1 MTYILLSKAK
11 KDAKILL
18 IKRKVFC
25 EENMKTTIKDIA
37 KSTGLSTATIS
48 KYLNNKPISQANQEL
63 IQNAI
68 QKLHYEPNLA
78 AQSLRSGKTNLI
90 GLIISD
96 IGNYFWGPLIA
107 NLTQIFSQSGYT
119 VIVRSYYRNADQ
131 KKKLT
136 QEMCTQNFSGIIL
149 LADNAKDTSYQPFI
163 RANIPI
169 VVIDQI
175 PNAMESTPVDCV
187 LSDGYSGG
195 REIARH
201 LIESGHQH
209 VYVNA
214 PIDDSYNIG
223 QRILGITDSYSHAGL
238 PLPMIEKSHRYTTP
252 EAIKKYG
259 EQTLPVAIHKH
270 PEISAVIFTSYE
282 LALGGLAA
290 INTHGYRIPQ
300 DFSVISFDDDAL
312 FKCVYPSITAVSQ
325 DMDLFSLQISK
336 ILIRRMNGDYSD
348 FPHTEY
354 IPVTLHKRQ
363 AVQDLTK
370 KTMEK

>member
-1 MTYILLSKAK
+1 
-11 KDAKILL
+11 
-18 IKRKVFC
+18 
-25 EENMKTTIKDIA
+25 
-37 KSTGLSTATIS
+37 
-48 KYLNNKPISQANQEL
+48 
-63 IQNAI
+63 
-68 QKLHYEPNLA
+68 
-78 AQSLRSGKTNLI
+78 
-90 GLIISD
+90 
-96 IGNYFWGPLIA
+96 
-107 NLTQIFSQSGYT
+107 
-119 VIVRSYYRNADQ
+119 
-131 KKKLT
+131 
-136 QEMCTQNFSGIIL
+136 
-149 LADNAKDTSYQPFI
+149 
-163 RANIPI
+163 
-169 VVIDQI
+169 
-175 PNAMESTPVDCV
+175 MESTPVDCV

-259 EQTLPVAIHKH
+259 KQTLPVAIHKH

-325 DMDLFSLQISK
+325 DMDLFSLQMSK
-336 ILIRRMNGDYSD
+336 FLIRRMNGDYSD
-348 FPHTEY
+348 FPHTKY

-363 AVQDLTK
+363 AVQNLTK
-370 KTMEK
+370 KAMEK

>member
-119 VIVRSYYRNADQ
+119 VIVRSYY
-131 KKKLT
+131 
-136 QEMCTQNFSGIIL
+136 
-149 LADNAKDTSYQPFI
+149 
-163 RANIPI
+163 
-169 VVIDQI
+169 
-175 PNAMESTPVDCV
+175 
-187 LSDGYSGG
+187 LS
-195 REIARH
+195 
-201 LIESGHQH
+201 LIH
-209 VYVNA
+209 
-214 PIDDSYNIG
+214 I
-223 QRILGITDSYSHAGL
+223 
-238 PLPMIEKSHRYTTP
+238 
-252 EAIKKYG
+252 
-259 EQTLPVAIHKH
+259 
-270 PEISAVIFTSYE
+270 
-282 LALGGLAA
+282 
-290 INTHGYRIPQ
+290 
-300 DFSVISFDDDAL
+300 
-312 FKCVYPSITAVSQ
+312 
-325 DMDLFSLQISK
+325 
-336 ILIRRMNGDYSD
+336 
-348 FPHTEY
+348 
-354 IPVTLHKRQ
+354 
-363 AVQDLTK
+363 
-370 KTMEK
+370 